1 MIVTKAAAFAMI
13 ILSGVNAWITIA
25 APPVVETVLE
35 AGE

>member
-1 MIVTKAAAFAMI
+1 MITKTVALAMI

-25 APPVVETVLE
+25 APPVVEAVME